1 MHTCVCVC
9 AHVLL
14 TRRPCLCRPFHVRKC
29 APVECLFRRIHV
41 MTRAAL
47 GLQYTRP
54 VVRQVKNY
62 VVAEDVFIVG
72 AYGAALDI
80 LDT

>member
-1 MHTCVCVC
+1 MTC
-9 AHVLL
+9 
-14 TRRPCLCRPFHVRKC
+14 
-29 APVECLFRRIHV
+29 
-41 MTRAAL
+41 AAL

-80 LDT
+80 LDI